1 MKIVAFLPIVLTMPI
16 LAAAQ
21 SPGVE
26 LYKQGKYAEAA
37 KALATEVEKA
47 PDSVE
52 KLTYLGLARAYA
64 GDPGG
69 ALDPLKKAIAKKDDC
84 AEAHFGL
91 GLAYVKLKKLDAAVP
106 ELERATKLAPEHAY
120 AHYYLGMSYNQT
132 GKKDLAIP
140 HLRRFVDLA
149 PNAPEAAAVRSFL
162 SKV

>member
-1 MKIVAFLPIVLTMPI
+1 MKTVSWMAIVLTTTT
-16 LAAAQ
+16 LSWAQ
-21 SPGVE
+21 SRGVE
-26 LYKQGKYAEAA
+26 LYKEGKYAQAA
-37 KALATEVEKA
+37 QALATEVEQA

-64 GDPGG
+64 GDPNG
-69 ALDPLKKAIAKKDDC
+69 ALDPLQKAIAKNGEF

-91 GLAYVKLKKLDAAVP
+91 GVAYVKLKKLDQAIP
-106 ELERATKLAPEHAY
+106 ELERATKLAPDHAY

-140 HLRRFVDLA
+140 QLRRFVELA